1 MKQLDMVYLM
11 KVSLHVK
18 DMNDIQNIEMINK
31 KCGAAIHSL
40 KVNPYF
46 TTEKDVNQFC
56 RIFNPPTCNCNLLPV
71 DESILM
77 KVENIRNY
85 IFDSFIFSTTG
96 NDTNKIFSQQQ
107 ISITKEDRERMSKII
122 QKVESLI
129 YFSYASDEIIEII
142 IQNMKKGIKI
152 RSNEMFSKVFNETF
166 DKMKIEESL
175 YPSEM
180 ITYVS
185 NNNKNIILI
194 YEREIPI
201 KQEKEIDIPKGIT
214 IYSSSIVLFE
224 QNNERN
230 IKFFK
235 SPSSSLFSNTEITT
249 FNPTSGNVGC
259 GIRVNIEDMNKEE
272 NRKKVYKILND
283 FYVDS
288 ITCYETL
295 LPDFGPN
302 QKIKLN
308 EILQLPEYIKYLCV
322 QTRNSNV
329 VINQQYIESLE
340 MNYINSSIE
349 FLSVNN
355 LKQLK
360 LHGNGIKVNE
370 MKEEQGSTTNKRR
383 YWKEIQ
389 ENITTFQNL
398 EEIQLHSCS
407 NLNINLVAN
416 KLKYIDMNNC
426 VESQINVKT
435 ESIERMKLE
444 DNKLTQFKLRMNK
457 SPDICIE
464 KCENF
469 KIEIESNNEQ
479 DIVKTKCPIN
489 KLTIIESNCVNIRGN
504 VKCKSLKVVDSTINE
519 IDVKPKKIVFKL
531 IEEYIK
537 VPLKEAE
544 EIYIVSMKDYIFE
557 EIFDKCKKLYIDECE
572 NCQFIIK
579 KNEINEMK
587 ITRCKNTENTGKLE
601 SLEEIITIDNEGCS
615 IPETKKNI
623 KEDREI
629 IGMNNEKK
637 DIEIETDKKHVII
650 RNAND
655 SRIKIQSD
663 INSDIT
669 IENSVDIIIE
679 GEYEKYGNVKII
691 NCKNHKE
698 KRDIG
703 YETYTKIGC
712 VRSLTINKSENIE
725 FEIYG
730 AKKSLEVIDSKMVG
744 ILIRRSSHNTGV
756 DMVRIEN
763 SEISN
768 ISSSEL
774 CNKVFITN
782 SSGIKDI
789 ISQCKDELVLKRMN
803 DIRFRTNE

>member
-11 KVSLHVK
+11 KVALHVK

-40 KVNPYF
+40 KVNPWF

-56 RIFNPPTCNCNLLPV
+56 RIFNPPTCNCNLPPV

-85 IFDSFIFSTTG
+85 IFDSFVFSTTG

-180 ITYVS
+180 IIYVS
-185 NNNKNIILI
+185 NGVNGIKARENKNIILI
-194 YEREIPI
+194 YERESPI

-214 IYSSSIVLFE
+214 IYSSSIVLSE

-235 SPSSSLFSNTEITT
+235 SPSSSLFSNTKITT

-259 GIRVNIEDMNKEE
+259 GIR
-272 NRKKVYKILND
+272 KVYKILND

-308 EILQLPEYIKYLCV
+308 KIPQLPEYIKYLCV
-322 QTRNSNV
+322 QTRNSNI
-329 VINQQYIESLE
+329 VINQQYIECLE

-370 MKEEQGSTTNKRR
+370 MKEEQGSTNNKRR

-398 EEIQLHSCS
+398 EEIQLHSCC

-426 VESQINVKT
+426 VESQISVKT

-457 SPDICIE
+457 SPDIFE
-464 KCENF
+464 
-469 KIEIESNNEQ
+469 
-479 DIVKTKCPIN
+479 TKCPIN
-489 KLTIIESNCVNIRGN
+489 KLTIIESKEVNIRGN
-504 VKCKSLKVVDSTINE
+504 EKCKSLKVVESTINE

-544 EIYIVSMKDYIFE
+544 EICIVSMKDYIFE

-579 KNEINEMK
+579 KNAINEMK

-601 SLEEIITIDNEGCS
+601 SLEEIITIDNEGCT

-629 IGMNNEKK
+629 IDMNNEKK

-663 INSDIT
+663 INSAIT
-669 IENSVDIIIE
+669 IENK
-679 GEYEKYGNVKII
+679 YEEYGNVKII

-744 ILIRRSSHNTGV
+744 ILIRRSSHNTGT

-803 DIRFRTNE
+803 DIRFRTNEFLKKVEIEECK

>member
-1 MKQLDMVYLM
+1 M
-11 KVSLHVK
+11 
-18 DMNDIQNIEMINK
+18 
-31 KCGAAIHSL
+31 
-40 KVNPYF
+40 F
-46 TTEKDVNQFC
+46 TSEKDVNQFC

-85 IFDSFIFSTTG
+85 NFDSFVFSTTG
-96 NDTNKIFSQQQ
+96 NDTNKIFGQQQ
-107 ISITKEDRERMSKII
+107 TSITKEDRERMSKII

-152 RSNEMFSKVFNETF
+152 RSNEMVSKVFNETF

-185 NNNKNIILI
+185 NNVNGIKARENKNIILI

-214 IYSSSIVLFE
+214 IYSSSIVLSE

-235 SPSSSLFSNTEITT
+235 SPSN
-249 FNPTSGNVGC
+249 
-259 GIRVNIEDMNKEE
+259 
-272 NRKKVYKILND
+272 
-283 FYVDS
+283 S
-288 ITCYETL
+288 ITCYKTL
-295 LPDFGPN
+295 LPDFVLN
-302 QKIKLN
+302 QKIKLH
-308 EILQLPEYIKYLCV
+308 EIPQLPEYIKYLYV
-322 QTRNSNV
+322 QTRDSNII
-329 VINQQYIESLE
+329 INQQYIECLE

-355 LKQLK
+355 LKQIK
-360 LHGNGIKVNE
+360 LHGKGIKVNE
-370 MKEEQGSTTNKRR
+370 MKEKQGITTNKRR

-398 EEIQLHSCS
+398 EEIQLISCC
-407 NLNINLVAN
+407 NLHINLVAN
-416 KLKYIDMNNC
+416 KLKNIDMNNC
-426 VESQINVKT
+426 VESQISVKT

-444 DNKLTQFKLRMNK
+444 DNKQTQFKLTTNK
-457 SPDICIE
+457 SSDICIE

-469 KIEIESNNEQ
+469 KIEIEANNEQ
-479 DIVKTKCPIN
+479 NIDIIEGNNIEFKTKCPIN
-489 KLTIIESNCVNIRGN
+489 KLTIIESKEVSIKGN
-504 VKCKSLKVVDSTINE
+504 EKCKSLKVVESTINE
-519 IDVKPKKIVFKL
+519 NDVKPKRIVFKS

-537 VPLKEAE
+537 IPLKEAE

-557 EIFDKCKKLYIDECE
+557 ELFDKCKKLYIDECE
-572 NCQFIIK
+572 NCQIIIK
-579 KNEINEMK
+579 KNENNEMK
-587 ITRCKNTENTGKLE
+587 ITRCKNTEITGKLDN
-601 SLEEIITIDNEGCS
+601 LEEITTIDNEECS

-629 IGMNNEKK
+629 IDMNNEKK

-650 RNAND
+650 RNGYD

-669 IENSVDIIIE
+669 IENSEDIIIE
-679 GEYEKYGNVKII
+679 GEYEEYGNIKMVK
-691 NCKNHKE
+691 CKNHKE
-698 KRDIG
+698 KQDIG

-712 VRSLTINKSENIE
+712 VRSLLLNKCENIE

-730 AKKSLEVIDSKMVG
+730 DKKSLEVVDSKMVG
-744 ILIRRSSHNTGV
+744 ILIRRSFHNTGV
-756 DMVRIEN
+756 DIVRIEN
-763 SEISN
+763 SEMSN

-782 SSGIKDI
+782 SSGIKGI
-789 ISQCKDELVLKRMN
+789 ISQCKEELVLKRMN
-803 DIRFRTNE
+803 DIRFRRQRKKANN

>member
-1 MKQLDMVYLM
+1 
-11 KVSLHVK
+11 
-18 DMNDIQNIEMINK
+18 MINK

-40 KVNPYF
+40 KVNPMF
-46 TTEKDVNQFC
+46 TSEKDVNQFC

-77 KVENIRNY
+77 RVENIRNY
-85 IFDSFIFSTTG
+85 IFDRFVFSTTG
-96 NDTNKIFSQQQ
+96 NDTNKIFGQQQ
-107 ISITKEDRERMSKII
+107 TSITKEDRERMSKII

-142 IQNMKKGIKI
+142 IQNMKKGNKI
-152 RSNEMFSKVFNETF
+152 RSNEMFSEVFNETF

-175 YPSEM
+175 YPTRE
-180 ITYVS
+180 
-185 NNNKNIILI
+185 NKNIILI
-194 YEREIPI
+194 YERESPI

-214 IYSSSIVLFE
+214 IYSSSIVLSE

-235 SPSSSLFSNTEITT
+235 SPSN
-249 FNPTSGNVGC
+249 
-259 GIRVNIEDMNKEE
+259 
-272 NRKKVYKILND
+272 
-283 FYVDS
+283 S

-302 QKIKLN
+302 QKIKLH
-308 EILQLPEYIKYLCV
+308 EIPQLPEYIKYLYV
-322 QTRNSNV
+322 QTRDSNI
-329 VINQQYIESLE
+329 VINQQHIEL
-340 MNYINSSIE
+340 
-349 FLSVNN
+349 NN
-355 LKQLK
+355 LKQIK
-360 LHGNGIKVNE
+360 LHGKGIKINE
-370 MKEEQGSTTNKRR
+370 MKEKQGITTNKRR
-383 YWKEIQ
+383 YLKEIQ
-389 ENITTFQNL
+389 ENITTFQNV
-398 EEIQLHSCS
+398 EEIQLRSCC
-407 NLNINLVAN
+407 NLHINLVAN
-416 KLKYIDMNNC
+416 KLKNIDMNNC
-426 VESQINVKT
+426 VESQISVKT

-444 DNKLTQFKLRMNK
+444 DNKLTQFKLTTNK
-457 SPDICIE
+457 SSDICIE

-479 DIVKTKCPIN
+479 NIDIIEGNNIEFKTKCPIN
-489 KLTIIESNCVNIRGN
+489 KLTIIESKEVSIKGN
-504 VKCKSLKVVDSTINE
+504 EKCKSLKVVDSTINE
-519 IDVKPKKIVFKL
+519 IDVKPKRIVFKS

-537 VPLKEAE
+537 IPLKEAE

-557 EIFDKCKKLYIDECE
+557 ELFDKCKKLYIDECE

-587 ITRCKNTENTGKLE
+587 ITRCKNTENTGKLD
-601 SLEEIITIDNEGCS
+601 SLEEIITIDNEECS

-629 IGMNNEKK
+629 IDMNNEKK

-650 RNAND
+650 RNGYD

-669 IENSVDIIIE
+669 IENSENIIIE
-679 GEYEKYGNVKII
+679 GEYEEYGNVKMVK
-691 NCKNHKE
+691 CKNHKE
-698 KRDIG
+698 KQDIG

-712 VRSLTINKSENIE
+712 VRSLLLNKCENIE

-730 AKKSLEVIDSKMVG
+730 DKKLLEVIDSKTVG
-744 ILIRRSSHNTGV
+744 ILIRRSFHNTGV
-756 DMVRIEN
+756 DIVRIEN
-763 SEISN
+763 SEMSN

-782 SSGIKDI
+782 SSGIEGI
-789 ISQCKDELVLKRMN
+789 ISQCKEELVLKRMN
-803 DIRFRTNE
+803 DIRFRTDAFLKKVENEECKGINIEKDVKGKMLK